1 MLSNNSKT
9 ADYSSGQGTSKYAK
23 NKGVTTS
30 KTKGPHSSN
39 VPSKVSVDDSTNT
52 ANVPN
57 SDKLNNKLS
66 NKPKKLDTD
75 LAEIVQTWPR
85 LPKDIQSAILT
96 LVRTTSGATG

>member
-57 SDKLNNKLS
+57 SDKLS

-85 LPKDIQSAILT
+85 LPKDIQLAILT